1 MLLFIIGLLVLKI
14 NEVKIR
20 NLKIEKSLLIKAMGK
35 EDKYKNIAS
44 QRQK

>member
-20 NLKIEKSLLIKAMGK
+20 NLKIEKSLLIKVMGK
-35 EDKYKNIAS
+35 EDKYKNIVS
-44 QRQK
+44 